1 MASNGIKDKVAIISM
16 GCTPFREHWDKSADD
31 LLIDATTQTLE
42 SASLTSDDID
52 AYWVGTAQS
61 GMSGLTLSMPMKL
74 RGNQL
79 LELKIIAR
87 QVQKLFGKHAMQ

>member
-1 MASNGIKDKVAIISM
+1 MRQRK
-16 GCTPFREHWDKSADD
+16 
-31 LLIDATTQTLE
+31 TLE

-74 RGNQL
+74 DGSVTRVENYCATGSEAL
-79 LELKIIAR
+79 PASMLCSS
-87 QVQKLFGKHAMQ
+87 

>member
-16 GCTPFREHWDKSADD
+16 GYTPFREHWDKSADD
-31 LLIDATTQTLE
+31 LLIDATTQTLV

-61 GMSGLTLSMPMKL
+61 GMSGLTLSMPKKL
-74 RGNQL
+74 RGKPVTRVENYCATGSEAL
-79 LELKIIAR
+79 R
-87 QVQKLFGKHAMQ
+87 Q